1 MVYKFF
7 DRKSASLTDKSAA
20 GSGITMPANNEIKQN
35 LQFAEELHKT
45 IIRNLNK
52 WTVYSGFKDN
62 NWGADLADMQLIN
75 KFNKGFRFL
84 VCAIDIFSNYAW
96 VVPLKDKKSATIAN
110 TFQKILVGSTRKWSK
125 ICVDK
130 GSEFYNSSFKKWL
143 KDNGIEMYSIHNE
156 GKSVVAER
164 FIRILKTKIYKYMTS
179 VAKNVYTDKLD
190 DIVNEY
196 NNTYHKTIKMKP
208 VDIKDNTYINFN
220 KKVNYKDS
228 KFNVDDH
235 VRI

>member
-7 DRKSASLTDKSAA
+7 DKKFASLTDKSAV

-35 LQFAEELHKT
+35 LQLAEELHKS

-75 KFNKGFRFL
+75 KSNKGFGFL
-84 VCAIDIFSNYAW
+84 VCVIDVFSNYAW
-96 VVPLKDKKSATIAN
+96 VVPLKDKKSVTIAN
-110 TFQKILVGSTRKWSK
+110 AFQKILDDSTRKWSK
-125 ICVDK
+125 IWVDK
-130 GSEFYNSSFKKWL
+130 GSEFYNSSFRKWL
-143 KDNGIEMYSIHNE
+143 KDNGIVMYSIHNE
-156 GKSVVAER
+156 GKSVVAEK

-179 VAKNVYTDKLD
+179 VAKNVHTDKLD
-190 DIVNEY
+190 DIVNKY
-196 NNTYHKTIKMKP
+196 NNTYHKTIKMKL
-208 VDIKDNTYINFN
+208 VDVKDNTYINFN
-220 KKVNYKDS
+220 KKVNDKDP